1 MHVCACA
8 HVGVCISASTH
19 VCVWGGGCTVNALL
33 PPQGVTKGAR
43 NKILQNISSLSQRH
57 KTLSQ
62 MEKVSTLM
70 PHLLTPP
77 VWPHLV

>member
-1 MHVCACA
+1 MWVCAYVRVGVCVHACVCAC
-8 HVGVCISASTH
+8 GC
-19 VCVWGGGCTVNALL
+19 CTVNALL